1 MVELLTVLALALLV
15 GGVLGSVLP
24 LLPGP
29 LLSVAGVVTYW
40 YSTGYTRPSL
50 VVVVALVGVGVV
62 AFAFD
67 LLAGIVSAKAG
78 GASTGTAL
86 LAGGVGI
93 VLTFV
98 AGPLGLL
105 AGIAATV
112 FLVEFRRNRDA
123 EASLRTAGYTTVGV
137 LASAVVQVLVTGT
150 MLVAMLAVVFL

>member
-1 MVELLTVLALALLV
+1 MVELLTVVALALLV

-29 LLSVAGVVTYW
+29 LLSVAGVLVYW
-40 YSTGYTRPSL
+40 YSTGYTRPGVL
-50 VVVVALVGVGVV
+50 VVGALVGIGLV

-67 LLAGIVSAKAG
+67 LVAGVVSAKAG

-93 VLTFV
+93 LLTFV

-112 FLVEFRRNRDA
+112 FLVEYWKHGDTRA
-123 EASLRTAGYTTVGV
+123 GLRTAGYTTVGV
-137 LASAVVQVLVTGT
+137 LASAAVQVLVTGT
-150 MLVAMLAVVFL
+150 VLVAMLAVVFL

>member
-1 MVELLTVLALALLV
+1 MVELLTAVALALLV
-15 GGVLGSVLP
+15 GGVLGSALP

-29 LLSVAGVVTYW
+29 LLSVAGVLVYW
-40 YSTGYTRPSL
+40 YSTGYTRPGVL
-50 VVVVALVGVGVV
+50 VVGALVGIGLV
-62 AFAFD
+62 AFVFD
-67 LLAGIVSAKAG
+67 LVAGAVSAKAG

-112 FLVEFRRNRDA
+112 FLVEFRRNGDA

-137 LASAVVQVLVTGT
+137 LASAAVQVLVTGT
-150 MLVAMLAVVFL
+150 VLVAMLAVVFL